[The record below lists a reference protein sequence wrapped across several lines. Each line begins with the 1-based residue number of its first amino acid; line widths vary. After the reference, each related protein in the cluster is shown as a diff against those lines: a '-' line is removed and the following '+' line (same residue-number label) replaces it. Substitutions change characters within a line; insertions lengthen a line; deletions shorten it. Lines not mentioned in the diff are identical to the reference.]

1 MQSAFNFCFV
11 FLIFIAMGFFLFWN
25 KNLKKFRFYRK
36 TKEKNLTQAPTDTK
50 ESSYYISK
58 NLKQFLHG
66 GNMTDSEMEL
76 EVTVLHGI
84 VWEVSNMVDQ

>member
-1 MQSAFNFCFV
+1 
-11 FLIFIAMGFFLFWN
+11 MGFFLFWN

-36 TKEKNLTQAPTDTK
+36 TKEKKNSHKHQQTPKNQEIT
-50 ESSYYISK
+50 SQK

-66 GNMTDSEMEL
+66 ANMTDSEMEL